1 MITKLTE
8 TEAANLTAADVG
20 QYLESTRKIN
30 VLYRNRSI
38 LEISACDERDAKTHP
53 EAAYKVV
60 YKDYEPLGCCDDWSI
75 MGVQYFD
82 LSQKDATVI
91 YFLERLRNEPE
102 ECWECS
108 AGK

>member
-8 TEAANLTAADVG
+8 TEAAHLTAADVG
-20 QYLESTRKIN
+20 CYLESTRKIN

-38 LEISACDERDAKTHP
+38 LEISACDDRDAKTHP

-75 MGVQYFD
+75 MGAQYFD
-82 LSQKDATVI
+82 LSQKDEAVI
-91 YFLERLRNEPE
+91 CFLERLRNDPE
-102 ECWECS
+102 ECWACCAS
-108 AGK
+108 K